1 MQHPGAS
8 LATGEGVS
16 LEPLPETEEALDEY
30 LEEDDSDLR
39 AVLMELGRRAVE
51 LVPSCVGLSLG
62 MVKDGL
68 TFTLVATSE
77 QVATI
82 DAAQYLDGGPCVDV
96 ATGSDVLDVDIP
108 DLLDEGRWSA
118 FAMTSAAHG
127 VRTTLSLPIVRDGQL
142 VGGVNL
148 YAAELHAFDGKH
160 EALAMALG
168 ASAEGAVADA
178 DLEFTSR
185 ARAVATPATM
195 ADLRTIDMAVGI
207 LAARDRTDVDTAR
220 AQLQDSATR
229 AGVTLVQAA
238 SVVGYLR
245 EKRR

>member
-1 MQHPGAS
+1 VQ
-8 LATGEGVS
+8 

-30 LEEDDSDLR
+30 LEGDDDPDLR
-39 AVLMELGRRAVE
+39 AVLVRLGRRAVE

-96 ATGSDVLDVDIP
+96 ANGSDVLDVEIP

-118 FAMTSAAHG
+118 FARTSAAHG
-127 VRTTLSLPIVRDGQL
+127 VRSTLSLPIVRKGEL
-142 VGGVNL
+142 LGGVNL
-148 YAAELHAFDGKH
+148 YAADPHAFEGRH
-160 EALAMALG
+160 EALALALG
-168 ASAEGAVADA
+168 ASAVGAVADA

-185 ARAVATPATM
+185 TRAIQTPAAM
-195 ADLRTIDMAVGI
+195 ADLRTVDMAIGI
-207 LAARDRTDVDTAR
+207 LAAREHTDVDTAR
-220 AQLQDSATR
+220 AQLEDSATR

-238 SVVGYLR
+238 AVVSYLR
-245 EKRR
+245 AKER

>member
-1 MQHPGAS
+1 
-8 LATGEGVS
+8 
-16 LEPLPETEEALDEY
+16 
-30 LEEDDSDLR
+30 
-39 AVLMELGRRAVE
+39 
-51 LVPSCVGLSLG
+51 

-96 ATGSDVLDVDIP
+96 ANGSDVLDVEIP

-118 FAMTSAAHG
+118 FARTSAAHG
-127 VRTTLSLPIVRDGQL
+127 VRSTLSLPIVRNGQL
-142 VGGVNL
+142 LGGVNL
-148 YAAELHAFDGKH
+148 YAADSHAFEGRH

-168 ASAEGAVADA
+168 ASAVGAVADA

-185 ARAVATPATM
+185 ARAIADAGDHGRPAHH
-195 ADLRTIDMAVGI
+195 RHGR
-207 LAARDRTDVDTAR
+207 RDPGR
-220 AQLQDSATR
+220 AGPHRRRHRQGPPPGLGTR

-238 SVVGYLR
+238 AVVSYLR
-245 EKRR
+245 AKRR

>member
-1 MQHPGAS
+1 
-8 LATGEGVS
+8 

-39 AVLMELGRRAVE
+39 TVLVELGRRAVE

-77 QVATI
+77 QVAAI
-82 DAAQYLDGGPCVDV
+82 DAAQYLDGGPCVEV

-127 VRTTLSLPIVRDGQL
+127 VRTTLSLPIV
-142 VGGVNL
+142 
-148 YAAELHAFDGKH
+148 YAAEPHAFEGKH

-185 ARAVATPATM
+185 ARAVATPETM
-195 ADLRTIDMAVGI
+195 ADLRTVDMAVGI
-207 LAARDRTDVDTAR
+207 LAARERIDVDTAR

-238 SVVGYLR
+238 RVVSYLR
-245 EKRR
+245 AKRR

>member
-1 MQHPGAS
+1 M
-8 LATGEGVS
+8 
-16 LEPLPETEEALDEY
+16 EPLPETEEALDEY
-30 LEEDDSDLR
+30 LEEDDTDLR
-39 AVLMELGRRAVE
+39 AVLVELGRRAVE

-77 QVATI
+77 QVASI

-96 ATGSDVLDVDIP
+96 ATGSDTLDVDIP

-118 FAMTSAAHG
+118 FALASAAHG
-127 VRTTLSLPIVRDGQL
+127 VRSTLSLPIVRDGEL
-142 VGGVNL
+142 LGGVNL
-148 YAAELHAFDGKH
+148 YAAGSHAFEGKH

-168 ASAEGAVADA
+168 ASAVGAVADA

-185 ARAVATPATM
+185 ARAIQTPGTM
-195 ADLRTIDMAVGI
+195 ADLRIVDTAVGM
-207 LAARDRTDVDTAR
+207 LAAREGIDVDTAKV
-220 AQLQDSATR
+220 QLQDSATR

-238 SVVGYLR
+238 RVVSYLR
-245 EKRR
+245 TKGR